1 MSNWNEFENVGKTSE
16 KKQAVWIVRA
26 RIESGD
32 FVLSLIQTKK
42 KLERFKSETMSMD
55 PKEDVKA
62 KTRLLQNC
70 PGSEEVPHNH

>member
-1 MSNWNEFENVGKTSE
+1 MSTWNEFENVGKTSE
-16 KKQAVWIVRA
+16 KKQAAWIVRA

-42 KLERFKSETMSMD
+42 KLEGFKSETMLMD

-62 KTRLLQNC
+62 KTRLLKKQ
-70 PGSEEVPHNH
+70 PWIGGGTT